1 MPNAGGIGAS
11 EAHTGGLRPICMPN
25 AGGIGASEAHTGGG
39 AGGEEG
45 GSTLQSQA
53 RENAW
58 YRIFGYGASSR
69 FVTTLN
75 PKP

>member
-1 MPNAGGIGAS
+1 M
-11 EAHTGGLRPICMPN
+11 RN

-45 GSTLQSQA
+45 GGALQSQA

-58 YRIFGYGASSR
+58 YRIFGYGVSSR